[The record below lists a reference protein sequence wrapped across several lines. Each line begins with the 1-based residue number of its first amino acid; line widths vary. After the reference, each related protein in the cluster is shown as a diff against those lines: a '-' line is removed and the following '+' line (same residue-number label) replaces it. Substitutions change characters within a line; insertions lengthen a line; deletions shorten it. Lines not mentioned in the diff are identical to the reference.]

1 MSDSTVAASASK
13 SRRLNA
19 AVPWV
24 IGLVLVL
31 GVAPL
36 VRARVSMSDELDL
49 YSMLLPVWT
58 LLQLA
63 LFAGAL
69 SWLRVHSTGWS
80 VAVRAILAFVI
91 ALIIGVL
98 QPVILTSISTII
110 GSSAAP
116 LAGDPLQAALLAAQ
130 DATLRKGAAARQVGK
145 VGRQALDR
153 LDVSGAEQPVLQN
166 ADVERG
172 YRIRDRRRLPTQ
184 Q

>member
-91 ALIIGVL
+91 ALTIGVL

-110 GSSAAP
+110 GSSAAR
-116 LAGDPLQAALLAAQ
+116 LAGDPLQAALLWSTPLLFYVIPAGIVAYSWVRS
-130 DATLRKGAAARQVGK
+130 ATLRVVHVLGPASVVVG
-145 VGRQALDR
+145 VLDIVAILWFTHLWSLYVR
-153 LDVSGAEQPVLQN
+153 
-166 ADVERG
+166 
-172 YRIRDRRRLPTQ
+172 
-184 Q
+184 